1 MKKLLLAIILF
12 VCVSTTQA
20 AGLDLA
26 LSDESAN
33 LQLLI
38 NPYGLASGNSEIAMG
53 GLINDVDDVLFFASI
68 MARGP
73 RQSETAFYTLGAGIK
88 IYGGNLDLDQSIGA
102 LAIGARVG
110 ILVVPHRINPV
121 DFVVEGYFAPK
132 ITSAGDTEKL
142 WEISGK
148 FQLEIVPSARV
159 YLGYRL
165 IKADTKDFGKVELDD
180 NVHLGL
186 NISF

>member
-1 MKKLLLAIILF
+1 MAF
-12 VCVSTTQA
+12 VLCLCASTSHS

-38 NPYGLASGNSEIAMG
+38 NPYGLASGNSEIAIG

-73 RQSETAFYTLGAGIK
+73 RQSNNAFYALGAGMK
-88 IYGGNLDLDQSIGA
+88 IYGGNLDIDQSVGA
-102 LAIGARVG
+102 LAIGARIG
-110 ILVVPHRINPV
+110 ILVVPHRVNPV
-121 DFVVEGYFAPK
+121 DFVIEGFFAPS
-132 ITSAGDTEKL
+132 ITSASDTEKL
-142 WEISGK
+142 WEVSGK
-148 FQLEIVPSARV
+148 FQLEIVPAARV

-165 IKADTKDFGKVELDD
+165 VKMDTKEYGKVELDD
-180 NVHLGL
+180 NIHLGI

>member
-1 MKKLLLAIILF
+1 MKKLLAGLALF
-12 VCVSTTQA
+12 VCASFSHG

-38 NPYGLASGNSEIAMG
+38 NPYGLASGNSEIAVG
-53 GLINDVDDVLFFASI
+53 GLVNDVDDVLFFGSI

-73 RQSETAFYTLGAGIK
+73 RQSETAFYALGAGMK
-88 IYGGNLDLDQSIGA
+88 IYGGNLEVDQSIGA

-110 ILVVPHRINPV
+110 ILVVPHRVNPV
-121 DFVVEGYFAPK
+121 DFVVEGYFAPS

-142 WEISGK
+142 WEIAGK

-180 NVHLGL
+180 NIHLGI

>member
-1 MKKLLLAIILF
+1 MKKIL
-12 VCVSTTQA
+12 VAVMLIVGSTMGNA

-26 LSDESAN
+26 LSDETAN

-38 NPYGLASGNSEIAMG
+38 NPYGIAAGNSEVAIG
-53 GLINDVDDVLFFASI
+53 GLINDEDDVLFFASV

-73 RQSETAFYTLGAGIK
+73 RQSNSAFYSLGAGMK

-102 LAIGARVG
+102 LAIGARIG
-110 ILVVPHRINPV
+110 ILIVPHPVNPV
-121 DFVVEGYFAPK
+121 DLVVEGFFAPS

-142 WEISGK
+142 WEISTK
-148 FQLEIVPSARV
+148 LQLEIVPAARA

-165 IKADTKDFGKVELDD
+165 VKVDTKDFGKVELDD
-180 NVHLGL
+180 NLHIGI